1 MNESYITFLASL
13 DDCEKEDD
21 FKDDFEYD
29 FELGVHHWNE
39 LDPVIEDINNDPY
52 ETSDGHD

>member
-21 FKDDFEYD
+21 FEYD
-29 FELGVHHWNE
+29 FESGVHHWNE

-52 ETSDGHD
+52 ETIDGHD